1 MNGSVTQCCQYPW
14 MRCSLVTLTKR
25 KRHIVSIIWQV
36 KLVQNITIENH
47 ILYFSFSHQW
57 STNVWLVFLWFIV
70 VVWIWE
76 NWPVEWNVN
85 YRGLVIIAIKSC
97 VTGWAFFPHFRGFKP
112 LLFWTM
118 SRLKNC
124 STKIR
129 SGELS
134 IILPIHFALI
144 IFFLSAI
151 AIATDTTQFI
161 LVTNSGPIF
170 HSMKSFILP
179 VKFTCYFTKLI
190 ITKRSSFFKL
200 FKTWFN
206 ERNPLALSNRFYSL
220 A

>member
-25 KRHIVSIIWQV
+25 KRHLVSIIWQV
-36 KLVQNITIENH
+36 KLVQNTTIENF
-47 ILYFSFSHQW
+47 ILDLSFSHQW
-57 STNVWLVFLWFIV
+57 PTNVWLVFLWFIV

-97 VTGWAFFPHFRGFKP
+97 VTGWAFFPHFWGFKP

-134 IILPIHFALI
+134 IILSIHFPL
-144 IFFLSAI
+144 IFFFLFAI

-161 LVTNSGPIF
+161 FAIHLRNSWPLF
-170 HSMKSFILP
+170 SFYEIIH
-179 VKFTCYFTKLI
+179 FTCQIYMLLHE
-190 ITKRSSFFKL
+190 S
-200 FKTWFN
+200 
-206 ERNPLALSNRFYSL
+206 
-220 A
+220 

>member
-25 KRHIVSIIWQV
+25 KRHLVSIIWQV
-36 KLVQNITIENH
+36 KLVQNITIENY
-47 ILYFSFSHQW
+47 ILYLSFSHQW

-161 LVTNSGPIF
+161 LVTNSGPF
-170 HSMKSFILP
+170 FLSMKSFILP
-179 VKFTCYFTKLI
+179 VKFTCYFTMLV
-190 ITKRSSFFKL
+190 ITKRSSFFE
-200 FKTWFN
+200 TVV
-206 ERNPLALSNRFYSL
+206 
-220 A
+220 